1 MTNPLQTTHQVVSM
15 LAGEQKI
22 SLFTASGSIVDLK
35 HNENYDTAEI
45 VKYLR
50 ANLNGT
56 NQVSLNLADYTRMP
70 TLPAITETLEQGGIE
85 VTQIIDGVEV
95 QGIFYPKKAQTV
107 ISVENE
113 IVEVPG
119 LDNLLRH
126 AKRAKE
132 YGSEAVKAFLTRMIP
147 ILQKRKHSAEDLMEF
162 IGNSELPLTLSGQVI
177 AYKRLNKGTDGYWLD
192 PHSRTVKQK
201 VGTIVQMDEVDVDP
215 DRFRSCSNGL
225 HVANRSYFDGNGFSA
240 EGTFVVL
247 VNPEDFIAVPKGENG
262 KARVSRYQIIGML
275 TPSAHGEIS
284 KGFVKDNDSLTRLIA
299 NAIEGLYVPAT
310 EIAYVGKRGFKET
323 IPIMDAETKKIG
335 SAREATLAAARSL
348 DADEDQPKTI
358 PNSNISNKPMADG
371 AKVVR
376 DIAPT
381 TIPNNVLQAFKLL
394 REGTESKAAIA
405 RKLDTSTRSLDRWTE
420 KYQYEAWVKT
430 INSAVAADA
439 ASETPETMKATEDMF
454 DQLTKQQKEAGAKR
468 LMAAIGEKKAPTRVE
483 IIRGMYTTAKTSDDY
498 KAIISYKKNAKKSWD
513 DLGLTSGE
521 VANIIKGAEAPPSMF
536 DLYLITQDRTIQ
548 TIKRLREMFN
558 LGLKEAKDLVDSGR
572 LMNNATATNTSQLVK
587 MLADDGIVTETV
599 LHGAPRPVVKPVEIK
614 STVQTPTAGLS
625 KAQQAR
631 LLFEQKNFAALRQ
644 FKKEAK
650 KGWDVLGF
658 NEKEIGQITS
668 K

>member
-15 LAGEQKI
+15 LAGEQKV
-22 SLFTASGSIVDLK
+22 SLFTAAGSIVDLK
-35 HNENYDTAEI
+35 HNEDYDTAEI

-56 NQVSLNLADYTRMP
+56 NQVSLNLADYTKMP
-70 TLPAITETLEQGGIE
+70 ALPAITETLEQGGIE

-107 ISVENE
+107 IAVGGEVAE
-113 IVEVPG
+113 IPG

-126 AKRAKE
+126 ANRAKE
-132 YGSEAVKAFLTRMIP
+132 YGNDVVKAFLTRMMP
-147 ILQKRKHSAEDLMEF
+147 ILQKRKHSAEDLMNF

-177 AYKRLNKGTDGYWLD
+177 AYKRLNKGTNGYWLD

-225 HVANRSYFDGNGFSA
+225 HVANRSYFGGGGFNA

-284 KGFVKDNDSLTRLIA
+284 QGFVKDSDSLTRLIA
-299 NAIEGLYVPAT
+299 NAIEGRFVPAT
-310 EIAYVGKRGFKET
+310 EIAHVGKKGYKET
-323 IPIMDAETKKIG
+323 IVITEVGTKKIG
-335 SAREATLAAARSL
+335 SASQASLAAARSL
-348 DADEDQPKTI
+348 DADKEQPKAI
-358 PNSNISNKPMADG
+358 PNSMTSNKPMADG
-371 AKVVR
+371 AQAVKN
-376 DIAPT
+376 IAPT
-381 TIPNNVLQAFKLL
+381 TIPENILKAFNML

-405 RKLDTSTRSLDRWTE
+405 RKLDTSTRSLDRWCD
-420 KYQYEAWVKT
+420 KYNFESWLKT
-430 INSAVAADA
+430 INSAVALDA
-439 ASETPETMKATEDMF
+439 MTETPETMKATEDMF
-454 DQLTKQQKEAGAKR
+454 DQLTAEQKEAGSKR
-468 LMAAIGEKKAPTRVE
+468 LMEAIGNKKPPTRTE
-483 IIRGMYTTAKTSDDY
+483 IIRGMYNTAKTSDDF
-498 KAIISYKKNAKKSWD
+498 KAIIAYKKNAKKGWD
-513 DLGLTSGE
+513 DLGLTPAE
-521 VANIIKGAEAPPSMF
+521 VANITKGAEAPPSMF
-536 DLYLITQDRTIQ
+536 DLYLITQDRMIQ
-548 TIKRLREMFN
+548 TIKRLREMLD
-558 LGLKEAKDLVDSGR
+558 LGLKEAKDLVDSGK
-572 LMNNATATNTSQLVK
+572 LMDNATAANTAQLVK
-587 MLADDGIVTETV
+587 LLADDGIVTETV
-599 LHGAPRPVVKPVEIK
+599 LHGAPRPVVKPVEVK
-614 STVQTPTAGLS
+614 STVQTQTAPLS

-631 LLFEQKNFAALRQ
+631 LLFEQKNWAALRQ

-658 NEKEIGQITS
+658 NEKEIGQITNG
-668 K
+668 

>member
-15 LAGEQKI
+15 LAGEQKV
-22 SLFTASGSIVDLK
+22 SLFTATGSIVDLK
-35 HNENYDTAEI
+35 HNEDYDTAEI

-56 NQVSLNLADYTRMP
+56 NQVSLNLADYTKMP
-70 TLPAITETLEQGGIE
+70 ALPAITETLEQGGIE

-107 ISVENE
+107 IAVGGEVAE
-113 IVEVPG
+113 IPG
-119 LDNLLRH
+119 LDNLLCH

-132 YGSEAVKAFLTRMIP
+132 YGNDAVKAFLTRMMP
-147 ILQKRKHSAEDLMEF
+147 ILQKRKHSAEDLMNF

-225 HVANRSYFDGNGFSA
+225 HVANRSYFGGGGFSA

-284 KGFVKDNDSLTRLIA
+284 LGFVKDSDSLTRLIA
-299 NAIEGLYVPAT
+299 NAIEGRFVPAT
-310 EIAYVGKRGFKET
+310 EIAHVGKNGYKAT
-323 IPIMDAETKKIG
+323 ITITEVGTKKIG
-335 SAREATLAAARSL
+335 SASQASLTAARSL
-348 DADEDQPKTI
+348 DADKEQPKAI
-358 PNSNISNKPMADG
+358 PNNETLNKPMADG
-371 AKVVR
+371 AQAVK
-376 DIAPT
+376 DIAPA
-381 TIPNNVLQAFKLL
+381 TIPENVLRAFNML

-405 RKLDTSTRSLDRWTE
+405 RKLDTSTRSVDRWTE
-420 KYQYEAWVKT
+420 KYNFEAWVKT
-430 INSAVAADA
+430 IDSAVALDA
-439 ASETPETMKATEDMF
+439 MTETPETMKATEDMF
-454 DQLTKQQKEAGAKR
+454 DQLTAEQKEAGSKR
-468 LMAAIGEKKAPTRVE
+468 LMEAIGNKKPPTRTE
-483 IIRGMYTTAKTSDDY
+483 IIRGMYTTAKTSDDF
-498 KAIISYKKNAKKSWD
+498 KAIIAYKKNAKKGWD
-513 DLGLTSGE
+513 DLGLTPTE
-521 VANIIKGAEAPPSMF
+521 VANITKGAEAPPSMF
-536 DLYLITQDRTIQ
+536 DLYLITQDRAIQ
-548 TIKRLREMFN
+548 TIKRLRDMLG
-558 LGLKEAKDLVDSGR
+558 LGLKEAKDLVDSGK
-572 LMNNATATNTSQLVK
+572 LMDNATAANTAQLVK
-587 MLADDGIVTETV
+587 LLADDGIVTETV
-599 LHGAPRPVVKPVEIK
+599 LHGAPRPVVKPIEVK
-614 STVQTPTAGLS
+614 STVQTQTAPLS

-631 LLFEQKNFAALRQ
+631 LLFEQKNWAALRQ

-658 NEKEIGQITS
+658 NEKEIGQITNG
-668 K
+668 

>member
-1 MTNPLQTTHQVVSM
+1 MTNPLQTNHQVVSM

-22 SLFTASGSIVDLK
+22 SLFTATGSIVDLK
-35 HNENYDTAEI
+35 HNEEYDTAEI

-56 NQVSLNLADYTRMP
+56 NQVSLNLADYTKIP
-70 TLPAITETLEQGGIE
+70 ALPAITETLEQGGIE

-95 QGIFYPKKAQTV
+95 QGIFYPKKAQTLIAV
-107 ISVENE
+107 GGEVAE
-113 IVEVPG
+113 IPG

-132 YGSEAVKAFLTRMIP
+132 YGNEAVKAFLTRMMP
-147 ILQKRKHSAEDLMEF
+147 ILQKRKHSAEDLMNF

-225 HVANRSYFDGNGFSA
+225 HVANRSYFGGIGFSA

-275 TPSAHGEIS
+275 TPSAHVEIS
-284 KGFVKDNDSLTRLIA
+284 QGFVKDDDNLTHLIA
-299 NAIEGLYVPAT
+299 NAIEGRYVPAT
-310 EIAYVGKRGFKET
+310 EIAHVGKNGYKKT
-323 IPIMDAETKKIG
+323 IVITEVETKKVG
-335 SAREATLAAARSL
+335 SASQASLAAARSL
-348 DADEDQPKTI
+348 DADKEQPKAI
-358 PNSNISNKPMADG
+358 PTSTTSNKPMADG
-371 AKVVR
+371 AQAVR
-376 DIAPT
+376 NIAPT
-381 TIPNNVLQAFKLL
+381 TIPDNILQAFKLL
-394 REGTESKAAIA
+394 REGTETKAAIA
-405 RKLDTSTRSLDRWTE
+405 RKLDTSTRSLDRWCD
-420 KYQYEAWVKT
+420 KYQYETWVKT

-439 ASETPETMKATEDMF
+439 ASESPENLKATEDMF
-454 DQLTKQQKEAGAKR
+454 NQMTEQQKEAGAKR

-483 IIRGMYTTAKTSDDY
+483 IIREMYTTAKTSDDY

-513 DLGLTSGE
+513 DLGLTSAE
-521 VANIIKGAEAPPSMF
+521 VANITKGAEAPPSMF
-536 DLYLITQDRTIQ
+536 DLYLITQDRAIQ
-548 TIKRLREMFN
+548 TIKHLREMFG

-572 LMNNATATNTSQLVK
+572 LMNNATAANTAQLVK
-587 MLADDGIVTETV
+587 LLADDGIVTETV
-599 LHGAPRPVVKPVEIK
+599 LHGSPRPQLKKVEIK

-631 LLFEQKNFAALRQ
+631 LLFEQKNWAALRQ

-658 NEKEIGQITS
+658 NEKEIGQITNG
-668 K
+668 